1 MLFARRPGGN
11 RRCSTILKSG
21 SRAGR
26 VFGSMSCFTLWIIE
40 DVMRNSKRVGV
51 AGLAFILVV
60 AFAGSGSRAQGERN
74 DPKTKKIR
82 IVTVVKR
89 TGIGWFERMEEGIK
103 QFAAQNGV
111 DATMTGADDADPQ
124 KQADII
130 RKLIAEKPDAI
141 TVVPNSP
148 EALEEVLKQARTAG
162 IKVVTHEAS
171 NQVNTDVDIE
181 AFDNLAYGSNLMDEL
196 ASCMG
201 GSGKYV
207 AFVGHTTARSHMRWA
222 TAAFERAKQKYPKIV
237 RISAPVESTERLET
251 AYQKAKELLAKHPD
265 LEGFEGSSVVDV
277 AGIGRAVRE
286 AGVQG
291 KTCVMGTSLPSVA
304 GEFLNDGAV
313 DKMFLWDP
321 LVAGQAQVKLALMLI
336 KGEKIAP
343 GLDLGL
349 PGYRNLTRI
358 AGTPHG
364 LAGSGWIAIDKSNV
378 RQYPFD

>member
-1 MLFARRPGGN
+1 
-11 RRCSTILKSG
+11 
-21 SRAGR
+21 
-26 VFGSMSCFTLWIIE
+26 
-40 DVMRNSKRVGV
+40 MRNAKRVVV
-51 AGLAFILVV
+51 AGLAIMLVV
-60 AFAGSGSRAQGERN
+60 TGAVSASRGQN
-74 DPKTKKIR
+74 DPKAKKIR

-111 DATMTGADDADPQ
+111 DATMTGASDADPQ

-130 RKLIAEKPDAI
+130 RKLIGEKPDAI

-148 EALEEVLKQARTAG
+148 EALEDVLKQARAAG

-181 AFDNLAYGSNLMDEL
+181 AFDNLAYGSHLMDEL

-201 GSGKYV
+201 SSGKYV
-207 AFVGHTTARSHMRWA
+207 AFVGHTTARSHVRWA
-222 TAAFERAKQKYPKIV
+222 TAAYERAKQQYPKIV
-237 RISAPVESTERLET
+237 RISAPVESAERLDT

-265 LEGFEGSSVVDV
+265 LKGFEGSSVVDV

-286 AGVQG
+286 AGLQG

-304 GEFLNDGAV
+304 GQFLDDGAV
-313 DKMFLWDP
+313 DRMFLWDP
-321 LVAGQAQVKLALMLI
+321 MVAGQAQVKLALMLI
-336 KGEKIAP
+336 KGERIAP

-349 PGYRNLTRI
+349 PGYRKLTTI
-358 AGTPHG
+358 PGTPHG
-364 LAGSGWIAIDKSNV
+364 LAGSGWITVDKSNV
-378 RQYPFD
+378 KQYPF

>member
-1 MLFARRPGGN
+1 MNL
-11 RRCSTILKSG
+11 
-21 SRAGR
+21 
-26 VFGSMSCFTLWIIE
+26 E
-40 DVMRNSKRVGV
+40 DVMRNSKRVVV
-51 AGLAFILVV
+51 AGLAFILAVGL
-60 AFAGSGSRAQGERN
+60 FAVNTSRGQSDRKDEK
-74 DPKTKKIR
+74 PTKIR

-130 RKLIAEKPDAI
+130 RKLIGEKPDAI

-148 EALEEVLKQARTAG
+148 EALEEVLKQARAAG

-181 AFDNLAYGSNLMDEL
+181 AFDNLAFGSHLMDEL
-196 ASCMG
+196 ALCMG

-222 TAAFERAKQKYPKIV
+222 TAAYERAKQKYPKIV
-237 RISAPVESTERLET
+237 RIAAPVEAAERLET
-251 AYQKAKELLAKHPD
+251 AYQEAKELLAKHPD
-265 LEGFEGSSVVDV
+265 LKGFEGSSVVDV

-286 AGVQG
+286 AGFQD

-304 GEFLNDGAV
+304 GEFLDDGAV
-313 DKMFLWDP
+313 DKIFLWDP
-321 LVAGQAQVKLALMLI
+321 LVAGQAQDKLALMLI
-336 KGEKIAP
+336 KGEQIAP

-349 PGYRNLTRI
+349 PGYRNLKRI
-358 AGTPHG
+358 PGTPHG
-364 LAGSGWIAIDKSNV
+364 FAGSGWITIDKSNV
-378 RQYPFD
+378 GQYRF

>member
-1 MLFARRPGGN
+1 MKL
-11 RRCSTILKSG
+11 
-21 SRAGR
+21 
-26 VFGSMSCFTLWIIE
+26 
-40 DVMRNSKRVGV
+40 SKRVV
-51 AGLAFILVV
+51 IAGLAFILAV
-60 AFAGSGSRAQGERN
+60 ASAAGALRGQDDRN
-74 DPKTKKIR
+74 DTQTKKIR

-89 TGIGWFERMEEGIK
+89 TGIGWFERMQEGIK

-111 DATMTGADDADPQ
+111 DATMTGAADADPE
-124 KQADII
+124 KQADLI
-130 RKLIAEKPDAI
+130 RKLIAEKPNAI

-148 EALEEVLKQARTAG
+148 EALEEVLKQARAAG

-181 AFDNLAYGSNLMDEL
+181 AFDNLAYGSHLMDEL

-222 TAAFERAKQKYPKIV
+222 AAAHERAKQKYPKIE
-237 RISAPVESTERLET
+237 RISAPVETAERTET

-286 AGVQG
+286 AGAQG
-291 KTCVMGTSLPSVA
+291 RTCVMGTSLPSVA
-304 GEFLNDGAV
+304 GELLDDGAV
-313 DKMFLWDP
+313 DKIFLWDP
-321 LVAGQAQVKLALMLI
+321 MLAGQAQAKLALMLV

-349 PGYRNLTRI
+349 PGYRSLKRI
-358 AGTPHG
+358 PGTPHG
-364 LAGSGWIAIDKSNV
+364 FAGSGWITVDKSNA
-378 RQYPFD
+378 RQYPF

>member
-1 MLFARRPGGN
+1 
-11 RRCSTILKSG
+11 
-21 SRAGR
+21 
-26 VFGSMSCFTLWIIE
+26 
-40 DVMRNSKRVGV
+40 MRNSKRALVG
-51 AGLAFILVV
+51 GLAFMLVAALAV
-60 AFAGSGSRAQGERN
+60 SASRGQGDGPNAQAKRV
-74 DPKTKKIR
+74 R

-103 QFAAQNGV
+103 RFAAQNGV
-111 DATMTGADDADPQ
+111 DATMTGAADADPQ

-130 RKLIAEKPDAI
+130 RKLIAEKPNAI

-148 EALEEVLKQARTAG
+148 ETLEDVLKQARAAG
-162 IKVVTHEAS
+162 IKVVTHEAG

-181 AFDNLAYGSNLMDEL
+181 AFDNLAFGSYLMDQL

-222 TAAFERAKQKYPKIV
+222 TAAQDRAKERYPKIE
-237 RISAPVESTERLET
+237 RISAPVETDERLET

-286 AGVQG
+286 AGAQG
-291 KTCVMGTSLPSVA
+291 RTCVMGTSLPSVA
-304 GEFLNDGAV
+304 GEFLDDGAV

-321 LVAGQAQVKLALMLI
+321 QVAGQAQVKLALMLI
-336 KGEKIAP
+336 KGEKVGP

-349 PGYRNLTRI
+349 PGYRSLKRI
-358 AGTPHG
+358 PGSPHG
-364 LAGSGWIAIDKSNV
+364 LAGSGWITIDKSNV
-378 RQYPFD
+378 KQYPF

>member
-1 MLFARRPGGN
+1 MSHPLRRWVP
-11 RRCSTILKSG
+11 
-21 SRAGR
+21 
-26 VFGSMSCFTLWIIE
+26 
-40 DVMRNSKRVGV
+40 KRLVV
-51 AGLAFILVV
+51 AGLCIPLA
-60 AFAGSGSRAQGERN
+60 AFAVNALRGQDTRKDA
-74 DPKTKKIR
+74 KTEKIR

-89 TGIGWFERMEEGIK
+89 TGIVWFERMEDGIK
-103 QFAAQNGV
+103 QFAAQTGIA
-111 DATMTGADDADPQ
+111 ATMVGASDADPQ
-124 KQADII
+124 KQAEII
-130 RKLIAEKPDAI
+130 RKLIAEKPNAI

-148 EALEEVLKQARTAG
+148 EALEEVLKQARAAG
-162 IKVVTHEAS
+162 IKVVTHEAG

-181 AFDNLAYGSNLMDEL
+181 AFDNVAFGSYLMDQL

-222 TAAFERAKQKYPKIV
+222 TAAYERAKEKYPKIE
-237 RISAPVESTERLET
+237 RIAPPVETAEAQET

-286 AGVQG
+286 AGAQG

-313 DKMFLWDP
+313 DKIFLWDP
-321 LVAGQAQVKLALMLI
+321 LVAGQAQDKLALMLVQG
-336 KGEKIAP
+336 KKIGP

-349 PGYRNLTRI
+349 PGYRNLKRI
-358 AGTPHG
+358 PGTPNAF
-364 LAGSGWIAIDKSNV
+364 AGSGWIAIDKSNS
-378 RQYPFD
+378 RQYPF

>member
-1 MLFARRPGGN
+1 
-11 RRCSTILKSG
+11 
-21 SRAGR
+21 
-26 VFGSMSCFTLWIIE
+26 
-40 DVMRNSKRVGV
+40 MRNSTRGVV
-51 AGLAFILVV
+51 AGLAVILVV
-60 AFAGSGSRAQGERN
+60 AVAVSASCGQGNR
-74 DPKTKKIR
+74 DDAKTKKIR

-124 KQADII
+124 KQTDII
-130 RKLIAEKPDAI
+130 RKLIGEKPDAI

-148 EALEEVLKQARTAG
+148 EALEEVLNQARTAG

-181 AFDNLAYGSNLMDEL
+181 AFDNLAFGSYLMDEL

-222 TAAFERAKQKYPKIV
+222 TAAYERAREQYPKIV
-237 RISAPVESTERLET
+237 RISAPVETAERLET
-251 AYQKAKELLAKHPD
+251 AYQQAKELLARHPD
-265 LEGFEGSSVVDV
+265 LKGFEGSSVVDV

-286 AGVQG
+286 AGFQG
-291 KTCVMGTSLPSVA
+291 RTCVMGTSLPSVA
-304 GEFLNDGAV
+304 GEFLDDGAV
-313 DKMFLWDP
+313 DKIFLWDP
-321 LVAGQAQVKLALMLI
+321 LVAGQAQAKLALMLI
-336 KGEKIAP
+336 KGEKIAA

-349 PGYRNLTRI
+349 PGYRNLKSI
-358 AGTPHG
+358 PGTPHG
-364 LAGSGWIAIDKSNV
+364 LAGSDWLTIDKSNV
-378 RQYPFD
+378 KQYPF

>member
-1 MLFARRPGGN
+1 
-11 RRCSTILKSG
+11 
-21 SRAGR
+21 
-26 VFGSMSCFTLWIIE
+26 
-40 DVMRNSKRVGV
+40 MRNSKRAVV

-60 AFAGSGSRAQGERN
+60 AFSVSASRGQGNRKDAQAKR
-74 DPKTKKIR
+74 IR

-89 TGIGWFERMEEGIK
+89 TGIGWFERMQKGIK
-103 QFAAQNGV
+103 QFAAQHGV
-111 DATMTGADDADPQ
+111 DATMTGAADADPE

-130 RKLIAEKPDAI
+130 RKLIGEKPNAI

-148 EALEEVLKQARTAG
+148 EALEEVLKQARAAG

-181 AFDNLAYGSNLMDEL
+181 AFDNLAFGAHLMDEL

-222 TAAFERAKQKYPKIV
+222 TAAYERATQKYPKIV
-237 RISAPVESTERLET
+237 RISAPVETAERVET
-251 AYQKAKELLAKHPD
+251 AYSQAKELLAKHPD

-286 AGVQG
+286 AGAQG
-291 KTCVMGTSLPSVA
+291 RTCVMGTSLPSVA

-321 LVAGQAQVKLALMLI
+321 LVAGQAQDKLALMLI
-336 KGEKIAP
+336 KGEKIGP

-349 PGYRNLTRI
+349 PGYRNLKRI
-358 AGTPHG
+358 PGTPHA
-364 LAGSGWIAIDKSNV
+364 LAGSGWIMIDKSNAA
-378 RQYPFD
+378 QYPF